1 MTKLMEVS
9 VYPESKEKQNV
20 ATFLWVFCKE
30 MYTATNNHQDMR
42 NVDER
47 EHTATFIK
55 IVVN

>member
-1 MTKLMEVS
+1 MAKLTEVS
-9 VYPESKEKQNV
+9 VYPEFIEKQSV

-30 MYTATNNHQDMR
+30 MHTAANNHQDMR
-42 NVDER
+42 NIDER